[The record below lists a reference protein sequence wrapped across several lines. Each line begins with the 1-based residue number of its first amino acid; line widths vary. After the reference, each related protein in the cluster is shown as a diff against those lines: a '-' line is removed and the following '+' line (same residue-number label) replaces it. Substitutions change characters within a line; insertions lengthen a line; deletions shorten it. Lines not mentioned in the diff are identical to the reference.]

1 VLDVLRSR
9 REDAKVAATKA
20 ENKKAA
26 KAAADDIDSKLFMKP
41 TTEQVDEQW
50 GRALVKKGLAMDLV
64 DDKEFRLA
72 VLMTARAGLSYV
84 DGAQGDTKLPG
95 RFKFSKK
102 VIPALDDKLDADV
115 GERIEGLNNETGELS
130 CWLTGD

>member
-1 VLDVLRSR
+1 M
-9 REDAKVAATKA
+9 AATKA

-26 KAAADDIDSKLFMKP
+26 KAAAGHPSDDIDSKLFMKP

-102 VIPALDDKLDADV
+102 VIPTLDDKLDADV
-115 GERIEGLNNETGELS
+115 GKRIEGLINETGELS